1 MDIPQNWKTAIIS
14 SVVVLNVVLNS
25 TVIAVI
31 VKYQQLRDNPTHLFM
46 VSLFGADLVLGLTAL
61 PISATLCSISSIA
74 KGEDSYLVAI
84 PFAGL
89 RLCFFASLFSLCFV
103 TVSKMVSIT
112 RPLHCDRIFTKTRCY
127 VIVAS
132 IWLTGAV
139 LVILW
144 SQASMHW
151 SSDMCISR
159 PSQGTNLSEITR
171 VIYTASFFGALVAIT
186 YATVKIVQVIF
197 RTHLDMTSQVHSIGG
212 NTATTATDVSLT
224 LMSIRSGRNVLI
236 ICAVTVILTISLI
249 IYGVGLSIY
258 GGTGLWPSF
267 GFMAIWIAI
276 CNTFVNSLLYLFL
289 FRSVRTK
296 AASMFR
302 ELFDM
307 LHIRCTPQS

>member
-1 MDIPQNWKTAIIS
+1 MDKTQHWKTAIIS

-46 VSLFGADLVLGLTAL
+46 VSLFGADLVNGMTAL
-61 PISATLCSISSIA
+61 PISATLCSIASIA
-74 KGEDSYLVAI
+74 KDEDNYLVAI
-84 PFAGL
+84 QFAGL
-89 RLCFFASLFSLCFV
+89 RWCFFASLLSLRFV

-112 RPLHCDRIFTKTRCY
+112 RPLHSDRIFTKTRCY
-127 VIVAS
+127 AIVAS

-151 SSDMCISR
+151 SSDMCISL
-159 PSQGTNLSEITR
+159 PSHGTTISAITR
-171 VIYTASFFGALVAIT
+171 VIYNASLFVALVAIT

-236 ICAVTVILTISLI
+236 ICAVTVILTIPGI
-249 IYGVGLSIY
+249 IYSAGLSIY
-258 GGTGLWPSF
+258 GGTGLSPSF
-267 GFMAIWIAI
+267 GFIAIWIAM

-289 FRSVRTK
+289 FRSVRTQ

-302 ELFDM
+302 EVFNM
-307 LHIRCTPQS
+307 RHIRCTPQS

>member
-1 MDIPQNWKTAIIS
+1 MDITQHWKTAMIS

-46 VSLFGADLVLGLTAL
+46 VSLFGADLVHGMTAL
-61 PISATLCSISSIA
+61 PISATLCYIASIA
-74 KGEDSYLVAI
+74 KDEDNYLVAI
-84 PFAGL
+84 QFAGL
-89 RLCFFASLFSLCFV
+89 RWCFFTSLLSLCFV

-112 RPLHCDRIFTKTRCY
+112 RPLHCDRMFTKTRCY

-132 IWLTGAV
+132 IWVTGAV

-144 SQASMHW
+144 SQASMSW
-151 SSDMCISR
+151 SRDLCITR
-159 PSQGTNLSEITR
+159 PSQVTKLSAITR
-171 VIYTASFFGALVAIT
+171 VIYNASLFVALVAIT
-186 YATVKIVQVIF
+186 YLKIVQVIF

-212 NTATTATDVSLT
+212 NTATMATDVSLT

-236 ICAVTVILTISLI
+236 ICAVTVILTIPGI
-249 IYGVGLSIY
+249 IYSAGLSIY
-258 GGTGLWPSF
+258 GGTGLSPSF
-267 GFMAIWIAI
+267 GFIAIWIAM

-289 FRSVRTK
+289 FRSVRTQ

-302 ELFDM
+302 EVFNM
-307 LHIRCTPQS
+307 RHIRCTPQS

>member
-1 MDIPQNWKTAIIS
+1 MDITQNWKTAIIS

-25 TVIAVI
+25 TVIAEI

-46 VSLFGADLVLGLTAL
+46 VSLFGADLVLGMTAL
-61 PISATLCSISSIA
+61 PISATLCYIASIA
-74 KGEDSYLVAI
+74 KDENSYLVAI
-84 PFAGL
+84 QFAGL

-132 IWLTGAV
+132 IWVTGAV
-139 LVILW
+139 LVILC
-144 SQASMHW
+144 SQASMSW
-151 SSDMCISR
+151 SRDLCITR
-159 PSQGTNLSEITR
+159 PSQVTNISAITR
-171 VIYTASFFGALVAIT
+171 VIYNASLFVALVAIT

-212 NTATTATDVSLT
+212 NTAATATDVSLT

-236 ICAVTVILTISLI
+236 ICAVNVILTIPGI
-249 IYGVGLSIY
+249 IYSAGLSIY
-258 GGTGLWPSF
+258 GDLGLWPSF
-267 GFMAIWIAI
+267 GFMAIWIGI

-289 FRSVRTK
+289 FSLGANTSCIHV
-296 AASMFR
+296 
-302 ELFDM
+302 
-307 LHIRCTPQS
+307 P